1 MPFTTFYGPNTT
13 ISEKCLWVADGTR
26 RICISYEYNTTTG
39 ILHYAAS
46 VFRCEWTTESN
57 GAISIILPSDEEM
70 MGNAH
75 TTERRF
81 EIRPVIIQV
90 ATNLGYDE
98 IITTIRSE
106 MCHGYGCKGPRNI
119 GQAFNIE
126 VPSEDDDGTSSTNS
140 FLSDGLTEYD
150 NEEEHNI
157 DWYKLERK
165 RIHHLRYISDSNT
178 GRFHSSQT
186 PITREFFIAFKA
198 NKNTGDLL
206 YGATISRRS
215 TDVSEMIPLSD
226 ELIDAH
232 YDTAV
237 ARLEKYPV
245 YINIPE
251 EFRHQLNKN
260 AEHREDIMYLIIDRI
275 KTRRN
280 GRLLLREF

>member
-1 MPFTTFYGPNTT
+1 MPFNTFYGPNTT
-13 ISEKCLWVADGTR
+13 IYEKCIWVADGTR

-39 ILHYAAS
+39 ILRYAAS
-46 VFRCEWTTESN
+46 IFRCEWTPEAN

-75 TTERRF
+75 TTDRRF

-119 GQAFNIE
+119 GQSFNIE
-126 VPSEDDDGTSSTNS
+126 GPSEDDDGTSSTNS
-140 FLSDGLTEYD
+140 FLSDGVTEYEPD
-150 NEEEHNI
+150 EAADI

-165 RIHHLRYISDSNT
+165 RIRHLRYISDSNT
-178 GRFHSSQT
+178 ERYHNSQT
-186 PITREFFIAFKA
+186 PITREFFITFKA

-215 TDVSEMIPLSD
+215 TFIYEQIPLSD
-226 ELIDAH
+226 ELIDGH
-232 YDTAV
+232 YKTAL

-260 AEHREDIMYLIIDRI
+260 AEHREDIMYLILDRI